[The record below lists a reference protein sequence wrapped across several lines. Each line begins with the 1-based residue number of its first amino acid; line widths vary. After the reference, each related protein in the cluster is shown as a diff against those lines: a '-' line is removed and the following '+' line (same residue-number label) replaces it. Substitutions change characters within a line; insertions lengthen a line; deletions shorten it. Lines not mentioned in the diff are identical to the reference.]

1 MKNIFEQFLDAI
13 EVPYTRLFAER
24 LYNEHPHRNNM
35 YGLKKMLDVYGVN
48 TVGVRIE
55 SKDLST
61 LNFPCILH
69 THGDFAIGL
78 DCTDEKITYMLHG
91 KKTEVEHD
99 VFKQTWTGN
108 ALVVSETTDAV
119 EPDLKKHERE
129 EILSKAKLYSIPALL
144 VLAFIVGLADNVTTG
159 SPSFFYVPELL
170 LNIMGIAV
178 CAMLMQK
185 QLFNE
190 SKYGDRVCSLFH
202 HADCNSVLDGP
213 KAKVFGISWSEIG
226 QGFFIANTLL
236 MAILPEHFF
245 FIAVINWFAMVYGVW
260 SIYYQWKVAKNWCVL
275 CVLVQVII
283 WLFGILSICICM
295 SKAETLSFSIV
306 GGCYVSI
313 AYLVGIMAVH
323 HFASSYSAEKERINA
338 VQRYRALKANTAVAK
353 ALIEKQDYYE
363 TTLDDSYV
371 LFGNRDAKMR
381 ITILSNPHC
390 NPCAR
395 MHERV
400 DKLLDSCGDDIC
412 VQYIF
417 SSFNEQLEDS
427 SRYLIYCYDIND
439 IQASRKA
446 FTKWFKGEKANHEDI
461 TRKYSVQIHNEKVE
475 EELTKHKEWRQRTKL
490 MATPTIL
497 VNGFELPAEYEI
509 EDLTMIVN
517 IVKDK
522 NILQDING
530 RSTTPLGADWPSAE
544 ETV

>member
-1 MKNIFEQFLDAI
+1 MKNILEQFLDTV
-13 EVPYTRLFAER
+13 EVPYTQLFAEK

-35 YGLKKMLDVYGVN
+35 YGLKKILEVYGVN
-48 TVGVRIE
+48 TVGIRIE
-55 SKDLST
+55 SKNLST

-69 THGDFAIGL
+69 THGDFVIGL
-78 DCTDEKITYMLHG
+78 DITDEKITYMLHG

-108 ALVVSETTDAV
+108 ALVVSETTEAV
-119 EPDLKKHERE
+119 EPDLKNHERE

-144 VLAFIVGLADNVTTG
+144 ALAFLVGLANNVAIG
-159 SPSFFYVPELL
+159 SLSFVYLPELL
-170 LNIMGIAV
+170 LCVMGMAV

-185 QLFNE
+185 QLFNK

-226 QGFFIANTLL
+226 LGFFIANTLL
-236 MAILPEHFF
+236 TAILPEHFF
-245 FIAVINWFAMVYGVW
+245 FIAVINWIAMVYGVW

-283 WLFGILSICICM
+283 WLFGILSVWLCI
-295 SKAETLSFSIV
+295 SKADTLSFSMV

-313 AYLVGIMAVH
+313 TYMIGIMAVH

-338 VQRYRALKANTAVAK
+338 VQRYRALKANTTVAK

-363 TTLDDSYV
+363 TTLDDSSV

-381 ITILSNPHC
+381 LTILSNPHC

-400 DKLLDSCGDDIC
+400 DKLLDSCGEDIC

-427 SRYLIYCYDIND
+427 SRYLISCYDPANL
-439 IQASRKA
+439 QSSRER
-446 FTKWFKGEKANHEDI
+446 FSKWYAGEKNNHENIVKECSD
-461 TRKYSVQIHNEKVE
+461 QIHNDEVEK
-475 EELTKHKEWRQRTKL
+475 ELSKHKEWRKRTNL
-490 MATPTIL
+490 VATPTIL
-497 VNGFELPAEYEI
+497 VNGFELPDEYEI
-509 EDLTMIVN
+509 EDLTMIVDAN
-517 IVKDK
+517 FEK
-522 NILQDING
+522 
-530 RSTTPLGADWPSAE
+530 
-544 ETV
+544 

>member
-1 MKNIFEQFLDAI
+1 MKTIFELFLDALQI
-13 EVPYTRLFAER
+13 DYTHQFATN
-24 LYNEHPHRNNM
+24 LYNGHPHRDNM

-55 SKDLST
+55 SKDLNT

-108 ALVVSETTDAV
+108 ALVVSETTEAV

-144 VLAFIVGLADNVTTG
+144 VLAFFVGLTNNVATG
-159 SPSFFYVPELL
+159 TLSFFYFPELL
-170 LNIMGIAV
+170 LSIMGMAV

-202 HADCNSVLDGP
+202 HADCNSVLDAP

-226 QGFFIANTLL
+226 LGFFIANTLL
-236 MAILPEHFF
+236 TAILPEHFF
-245 FIAVINWFAMVYGVW
+245 FIAMNNWIAMVYGVW

-283 WLFGILSICICM
+283 WLFGILSVWICI
-295 SKAETLSFSIV
+295 SKAETLSFSIAR
-306 GGCYVSI
+306 GCYVSI
-313 AYLVGIMAVH
+313 AYLVGIMTVH

-417 SSFNEQLEDS
+417 SSFNEKLEDI
-427 SRYLIYCYDIND
+427 SRYLISCYDFAD
-439 IQASRKA
+439 QQSSRER
-446 FTKWFKGEKANHEDI
+446 FTKWYAGEKNNHENLV
-461 TRKYSVQIHNEKVE
+461 KECSYQIHNDDVEK
-475 EELTKHKEWRQRTKL
+475 ELSKHKEWRKRSNL
-490 MATPTIL
+490 VATPTIL
-497 VNGFELPAEYEI
+497 VNGFELPDEYEI
-509 EDLTMIVN
+509 EDLTMIVDGN
-517 IVKDK
+517 FVK
-522 NILQDING
+522 Q
-530 RSTTPLGADWPSAE
+530 
-544 ETV
+544 

>member
-1 MKNIFEQFLDAI
+1 MKNILEQFLDAI

-35 YGLKKMLDVYGVN
+35 YGLKKMLDVYSVN

-108 ALVVSETTDAV
+108 ALVVSETTEAV
-119 EPDLKKHERE
+119 EPDLKMHERE

-144 VLAFIVGLADNVTTG
+144 VLAFFVGLANNVATG
-159 SPSFFYVPELL
+159 GLSLFYFLELL
-170 LNIMGIAV
+170 LSIMGMAV

-226 QGFFIANTLL
+226 LGFFIANTLL
-236 MAILPEHFF
+236 TAILPEHFF
-245 FIAVINWFAMVYGVW
+245 FNAVINWIAMLYGVW

-295 SKAETLSFSIV
+295 SNAETLSFSIV
-306 GGCYVSI
+306 GGCYVPI
-313 AYLVGIMAVH
+313 TYLIGIMAVNY
-323 HFASSYSAEKERINA
+323 FASNYSSEKERINT

-363 TTLDDSYV
+363 TSLADSRI

-400 DKLLDSCGDDIC
+400 DKLLDSCGNDIC

-417 SSFNEQLEDS
+417 SSFNEELEDS
-427 SRYLIYCYDIND
+427 SRYLISCYDSAN
-439 IQASRKA
+439 QQSSRERL
-446 FTKWFKGEKANHEDI
+446 TKWYAGEKNNHENI
-461 TRKYSVQIHNEKVE
+461 VKKYSKQIHNDDIEK
-475 EELTKHKEWRQRTKL
+475 ELNRHKEWRRRTNL
-490 MATPTIL
+490 VATPTIL
-497 VNGFELPAEYEI
+497 VNGFELPDEYEI
-509 EDLTMIVN
+509 EDLTMIVDAN
-517 IVKDK
+517 FEK
-522 NILQDING
+522 Q
-530 RSTTPLGADWPSAE
+530 
-544 ETV
+544 